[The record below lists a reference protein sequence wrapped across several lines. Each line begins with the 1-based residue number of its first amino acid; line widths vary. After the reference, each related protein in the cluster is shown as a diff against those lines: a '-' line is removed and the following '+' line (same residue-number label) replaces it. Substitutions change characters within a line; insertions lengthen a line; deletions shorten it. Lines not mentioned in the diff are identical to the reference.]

1 MMKWIFLALL
11 IVPTAEL
18 AILIWAGGQIGFFW
32 TLGLIVSTGLLGAFL
47 AKRQGLKAI
56 RDIQSSMSQMEAP
69 GDRLIGA
76 AFILVGGIL
85 LLTPGFI
92 SDAVGFSLLFSPT
105 QKLYKPLVY
114 RMLQKKMKNTRII
127 VG

>member
-1 MMKWIFLALL
+1 MMKWIFLALV
-11 IVPTAEL
+11 IVPTLEL

-32 TLGLIVSTGLLGAFL
+32 TLALIISTGMLGAFL

-56 RDIQSSMSQMEAP
+56 RDIQASMSQLEPP

-76 AFILVGGIL
+76 AFILVGGAL

-105 QKLYKPLVY
+105 QKIYKPFVY

>member
-1 MMKWIFLALL
+1 MMKWIFLALV
-11 IVPTAEL
+11 IVPTLEL

-32 TLGLIVSTGLLGAFL
+32 TLALIVATGLLGAFL

-56 RDIQSSMSQMEAP
+56 RDIQSSMNQMQPP

-76 AFILVGGIL
+76 AFILVGGTL

-92 SDAVGFSLLFSPT
+92 SDAVGFSLLFAPT

-114 RMLQKKMKNTRII
+114 RMLQKRMKNTRII

>member
-1 MMKWIFLALL
+1 MMKWIFLALV
-11 IVPTAEL
+11 IVPTLEL

-32 TLGLIVSTGLLGAFL
+32 TLALIVSTGLLGAYL

-56 RDIQSSMSQMEAP
+56 RDIQSSMSQMQPP

-76 AFILVGGIL
+76 AFILVGGTL

-92 SDAVGFSLLFSPT
+92 SDAVGFSLLFGPT
-105 QKLYKPLVY
+105 QKLYKPFVY

>member
-1 MMKWIFLALL
+1 MMKWIFLALV

>member
-1 MMKWIFLALL
+1 MMKWIFLALV
-11 IVPTAEL
+11 IVPTTEL

-92 SDAVGFSLLFSPT
+92 SDAIGFSLLFSPT

>member
-1 MMKWIFLALL
+1 MMKWIFLALV
-11 IVPTAEL
+11 IVPTLEL
-18 AILIWAGGQIGFFW
+18 AILIWAGGQLGFFW
-32 TLGLIVSTGLLGAFL
+32 TLALIVTTGLLGAFL

-56 RDIQSSMSQMEAP
+56 RDIQSSMNQMQPP
-69 GDRLIGA
+69 GERLIGA
-76 AFILVGGIL
+76 AFILVGGVM

-92 SDAVGFSLLFSPT
+92 SDAIGFSLLFTPT

>member
-1 MMKWIFLALL
+1 MMKWIFLALV

-76 AFILVGGIL
+76 AFILVGGTL

>member
-1 MMKWIFLALL
+1 MMKWIFLALV

-76 AFILVGGIL
+76 AFILVGGSL

>member
-1 MMKWIFLALL
+1 MMKWIFLALV
-11 IVPTAEL
+11 IVPTLEL
-18 AILIWAGGQIGFFW
+18 AILIWAGGQLGFFW
-32 TLGLIVSTGLLGAFL
+32 TLALIVTTGLLGAFL

-56 RDIQSSMSQMEAP
+56 RDIQASMNQMQPP

-76 AFILVGGIL
+76 AFILVGGVM

-92 SDAVGFSLLFSPT
+92 SDAIGFSLLFAPT

>member
-1 MMKWIFLALL
+1 MMKWIFLALV
-11 IVPTAEL
+11 IVPTLEL

-32 TLGLIVSTGLLGAFL
+32 TLALIVATGMLGAFL

-56 RDIQSSMSQMEAP
+56 RDIQSSMNQMQPP

-76 AFILVGGIL
+76 AFILVGGVML
-85 LLTPGFI
+85 LAPGFI

>member
-1 MMKWIFLALL
+1 
-11 IVPTAEL
+11 
-18 AILIWAGGQIGFFW
+18 LIWAGGQIGFFW
-32 TLGLIVSTGLLGAFL
+32 TLALIVSTGLLGAYL

-56 RDIQSSMSQMEAP
+56 RDIQSSMSQMQPP
-69 GDRLIGA
+69 GTRLIGA
-76 AFILVGGIL
+76 AFILVGGTL

-92 SDAVGFSLLFSPT
+92 SQAVGFSLLFGPT
-105 QKLYKPLVY
+105 QKLYKPFVY

>member
-1 MMKWIFLALL
+1 MMKWIFLALV
-11 IVPTAEL
+11 IVPTTEL

>member
-1 MMKWIFLALL
+1 MMKWIFLALV
-11 IVPTAEL
+11 IVPTLEL
-18 AILIWAGGQIGFFW
+18 ALLIWAGGQIGFFW
-32 TLGLIVSTGLLGAFL
+32 TLALIISTGLLGAFL

-56 RDIQSSMSQMEAP
+56 RDIQSSMSQMQPP

-76 AFILVGGIL
+76 AFILVGGTL

>member
-1 MMKWIFLALL
+1 MMKWIFLALV
-11 IVPTAEL
+11 IVPTLEL

-32 TLGLIVSTGLLGAFL
+32 TLALIVTTGLLGAIL

-56 RDIQSSMSQMEAP
+56 RDIQSSMNQMQPP

-76 AFILVGGIL
+76 AFILVGGTL

-92 SDAVGFSLLFSPT
+92 SDAVGFSLLFTPT

>member
-1 MMKWIFLALL
+1 MMKWIFLALV
-11 IVPTAEL
+11 IVPTLEL
-18 AILIWAGGQIGFFW
+18 AILIWAGGQLGFFW
-32 TLGLIVSTGLLGAFL
+32 TLALIVTTGLLGAFL

-56 RDIQSSMSQMEAP
+56 RDIQSSMNQMQPP

-76 AFILVGGIL
+76 AFILVGGVM

-92 SDAVGFSLLFSPT
+92 SDAIGFSLLFTPT

>member
-1 MMKWIFLALL
+1 MMKWIFLALVV
-11 IVPTAEL
+11 VPTLEL

-32 TLGLIVSTGLLGAFL
+32 TLGLIISTGLLGAFL
-47 AKRQGLKAI
+47 AKRQGLRAI

-76 AFILVGGIL
+76 AFILVGGTL

-114 RMLQKKMKNTRII
+114 RVLQKKMKNTRII

>member
-1 MMKWIFLALL
+1 MMKWIFLALV

-69 GDRLIGA
+69 GDRLINA
-76 AFILVGGIL
+76 AFILVGGTL